1 MNTFANKVAAERAV
15 LRIVNRHTPGS
26 RQLAGLSW
34 VAIETWQQ
42 TIGLAASDPLVA
54 ELKEL
59 SDLCQRLS
67 DRSHETFEKTRPD
80 ACPGNRPATQF
91 AGKAGARSYRQS
103 PTGRGDL
110 RLDAMAA

>member
-15 LRIVNRHTPGS
+15 LRIVNRRTPGV

-42 TIGLAASDPLVA
+42 TIGLAASDPLVV
-54 ELKEL
+54 ELKAL

-67 DRSHETFEKTRPD
+67 DRSHETFEKLDPMLAQTIDFRLNSLEELVLGRIGQVQRAD
-80 ACPGNRPATQF
+80 AV
-91 AGKAGARSYRQS
+91 
-103 PTGRGDL
+103 
-110 RLDAMAA
+110 